1 MQYRGEGGW
10 GYSVQSSRHSL
21 KGDFYY
27 TVFCTSLNG
36 MTNTPVVLFVQVR
49 VPLILHKVK
58 YIVLTKK
65 DLHKILL
72 QLKMIPPTQ
81 IDFGKEK
88 KYKLTKI
95 NKI

>member
-27 TVFCTSLNG
+27 TVFGTTLNG
-36 MTNTPVVLFVQVR
+36 ITNTPVVLFVQVR
-49 VPLILHKVK
+49 VPLILHKVI

-65 DLHKILL
+65 DFRKILL
-72 QLKMIPPTQ
+72 QLKNDPSIT
-81 IDFGKEK
+81 D
-88 KYKLTKI
+88 
-95 NKI
+95 